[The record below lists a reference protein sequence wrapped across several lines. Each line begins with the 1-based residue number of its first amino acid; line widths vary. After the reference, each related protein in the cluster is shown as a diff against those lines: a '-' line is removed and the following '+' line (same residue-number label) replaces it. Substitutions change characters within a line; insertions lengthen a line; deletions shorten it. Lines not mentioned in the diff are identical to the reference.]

1 MEATAETF
9 LALIKA
15 VAISTERARGFTS
28 FTIMAEKLVEI
39 RGTIVH
45 FPGLEWRLGLV

>member
-9 LALIKA
+9 LALVKA

-28 FTIMAEKLVEI
+28 STIMTE
-39 RGTIVH
+39 
-45 FPGLEWRLGLV
+45 